1 MNIIVKHIKWI
12 MLVPGL
18 LACSMIFA
26 VFTPQTSLI
35 NIFGESFA
43 EPLALI
49 VVRSWGFLLFLLGSL
64 LIYGAFKPTYRNLA
78 LIISILNK
86 VIFIAILIFFG
97 DQYLDKTMFTIIR
110 DSIFVIIFI
119 AYLFKAKSLD

>member
-1 MNIIVKHIKWI
+1 MIIIVKHIKWI

-35 NIFGESFA
+35 NIFGESLT

-78 LIISILNK
+78 LVISILNK
-86 VIFIAILIFFG
+86 VVFIAILVFFG
-97 DQYLDKTMFTIIR
+97 DHYLHKTMVTIIL

-119 AYLFKAKSLD
+119 AYLFKAKRLD